1 MHPAVKTVNHES
13 IPTHTAS
20 GVLRRRSGLIYSPT
34 SQACLFETQ
43 WRGAS
48 GANHRRRRLRSD
60 ARSALPGDSGTPR
73 DSVTPRDPK
82 RDNRDE
88 VAILRQRV
96 DEQSAKLDAILADQ
110 VKLLALLHAQFK

>member
-1 MHPAVKTVNHES
+1 M
-13 IPTHTAS
+13 PTHAAS
-20 GVLRRRSGLIYSPT
+20 GVLRRSSGLIYSPT
-34 SQACLFETQ
+34 SQACLFEKQ

-48 GANHRRRRLRSD
+48 GANRRRRLRSD
-60 ARSALPGDSGTPR
+60 ARSAFPGDSGTPR
-73 DSVTPRDPK
+73 DSVTPRGPK
-82 RDNRDE
+82 RDRRDE